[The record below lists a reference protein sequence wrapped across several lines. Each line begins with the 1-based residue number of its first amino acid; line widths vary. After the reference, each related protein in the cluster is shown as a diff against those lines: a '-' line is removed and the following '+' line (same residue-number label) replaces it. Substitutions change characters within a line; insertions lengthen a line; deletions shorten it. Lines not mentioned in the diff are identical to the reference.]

1 MLNIVS
7 NFTIL
12 LLQKMPTNQLIDL
25 EDRQDKLLLKL
36 DILYE
41 RIKNISDLCK
51 IKPVEDIKK
60 NNVNIVSVFFIVIIV
75 WT

>member
-1 MLNIVS
+1 
-7 NFTIL
+7 
-12 LLQKMPTNQLIDL
+12 MPTNQLIDL

-60 NNVNIVSVFFIVIIV
+60 NNVNIVSVVIIV
-75 WT
+75 